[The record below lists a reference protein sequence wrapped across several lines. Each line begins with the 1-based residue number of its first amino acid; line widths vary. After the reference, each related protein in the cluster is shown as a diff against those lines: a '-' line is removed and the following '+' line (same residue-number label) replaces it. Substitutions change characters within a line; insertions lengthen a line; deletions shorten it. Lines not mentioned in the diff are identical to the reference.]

1 MPNHVTNKIV
11 IHSPNAEE
19 VLAFVKTDFSSFDF
33 NTLIP
38 MPETLSIEESST
50 KNSAFIYVLTD
61 GYKQEERYS
70 APFRHRKYFGSVFND
85 FSSWES
91 ELKSSKVDFERI
103 IEDAEKLSQFINL
116 GNQVAENYNKYGC
129 SSWYQWCPKNWGTK
143 WNAYDVLV
151 KDNSVTFDAAWS
163 APLPV
168 TDILIKKFNLTC
180 TFKAYDEGANFW
192 FIKEYKDGELIN
204 DRYSIEEDMKPL
216 ALELKG
222 WDLDSEEWNEE

>member
-11 IHSPNAEE
+11 IHSPKAEE
-19 VLAFVKTDFSSFDF
+19 VLAFVKSEKSDFDF

-38 MPETLSIEESST
+38 MPESLGIEESST
-50 KNSAFIYVLTD
+50 KDAAFVYVLTD
-61 GYKQEERYS
+61 GYKNEENFS

-91 ELKSSKVDFERI
+91 ELKSSKVDFDRI
-103 IEDAEKLSQFINL
+103 NVDAEKLSQFINL

-151 KDNSVTFDAAWS
+151 KDNSIIFDTAWS

-180 TFKAYDEGANFW
+180 TYKAYDEGGNFW
-192 FIKEYKDGELIN
+192 FIKEYKDGVLVS
-204 DRYSIEEDMKPL
+204 DRYSVEKDMKPL

>member
-11 IHSPNAEE
+11 IHSPKAEE
-19 VLAFVKTDFSSFDF
+19 VLAFVKSEKSDFDF

-38 MPETLSIEESST
+38 MPESLGIEESST
-50 KNSAFIYVLTD
+50 KDAAFVYVLTD
-61 GYKQEERYS
+61 GYKNEEHFS

-91 ELKSSKVDFERI
+91 ELKSSKVDFDRI
-103 IEDAEKLSQFINL
+103 NEDAEKLSQFINL

-151 KDNSVTFDAAWS
+151 KDNSIIFDTAWS

-180 TFKAYDEGANFW
+180 TYKAYDEGGNFW
-192 FIKEYKDGELIN
+192 FIKEYKDGVLVS
-204 DRYSIEEDMKPL
+204 DRYSVEEDMKPL

>member
-11 IHSPNAEE
+11 IHSPKAEE
-19 VLAFVKTDFSSFDF
+19 VLAFVKSEKSDFDF
-33 NTLIP
+33 NNLIP
-38 MPETLSIEESST
+38 MPESLGIEESST
-50 KNSAFIYVLTD
+50 KDAAFVYVLTD
-61 GYKQEERYS
+61 GYKNEEHFS

-85 FSSWES
+85 FSSWGS
-91 ELKSSKVDFERI
+91 ELESSKVDFDRI
-103 IEDAEKLSQFINL
+103 NEDAEKLSQFINL

-151 KDNSVTFDAAWS
+151 KDNSIIFDTAWS

-180 TFKAYDEGANFW
+180 TYKAYDEGGNFW
-192 FIKEYKDGELIN
+192 FMKEYKDGELIN

>member
-19 VLAFVKTDFSSFDF
+19 VLAFVKSEKSDFDF
-33 NTLIP
+33 NNLIQ
-38 MPETLSIEESST
+38 MPESLGIEESST
-50 KNSAFIYVLTD
+50 KDAAFVYVLTD
-61 GYKQEERYS
+61 GYKKEEHFS
-70 APFRHRKYFGSVFND
+70 APFRHRKYFGAVFND

-103 IEDAEKLSQFINL
+103 NEDAEKLSQFINL

-151 KDNSVTFDAAWS
+151 KDNSIIFDTAWS

-168 TDILIKKFNLTC
+168 TDILIKKFNLSS
-180 TFKAYDEGANFW
+180 TFKAYDEGGNFW
-192 FIKEYKDGELIN
+192 FIKEYKDGELVN
-204 DRYSIEEDMKPL
+204 DRYSIDDDMKPL

-222 WDLDSEEWNEE
+222 WDFDSEEWNEE